1 MAFLVWSLLDGIE
14 ALILIRQ
21 TVQCPHPN
29 PLPPGEGTFVLSP
42 LSDLNRD
49 REFFGSRYG

>member
-21 TVQCPHPN
+21 TVQCPPPT